1 MDGKKNG
8 AINSTNGHVSNG
20 DINSSKEEPK
30 LSCLQKISH
39 KIISVLETAFYRLG
53 RLIGTYPW
61 RVMLISTIVTGIIC
75 IAAPFTFTE
84 SADGD
89 DTLWVPVNAKVLDYK
104 SWVESVFPSTVRFGT
119 MIFVSDN
126 VLTPTV
132 LSAMWTIYN
141 SSISLTTGANNF
153 STLCIQSGSNCLVN
167 SILELWSYDETTI
180 LAASQADIK
189 TKINTA
195 TTSPMYFNSYDVTT
209 VLGGKVY
216 DGSGHIDSATAT
228 KMTWFIQGDDA
239 VKDQAEAWEQQLI
252 DLGQKEHSGISTT
265 YVFAIRSFSDEAGGA
280 IRGDIAFLSAGYV
293 IVIVY
298 ITIMLGKFNC
308 LEQRFGLA
316 IAGVVVVGMSIGIC
330 FSLASLCGFEYGPLH
345 SVLPFLLLGIG
356 VDDMF
361 VIVGALKNLSDEQQK
376 LPLNERIGKAL
387 RHSGASITV
396 TSLTDIM
403 AFFIG
408 ATTLLP
414 ALRSFCIFAAFGII
428 ALYGLSTTFFVSAM
442 AVDVKRAAARLNA
455 CCCFYKHKPEYK
467 PNNCS
472 QKEYLPAFILKFYA
486 PNLLKFPVKI
496 VVLVLTAG
504 LFGLTIWGTVNLE
517 QKFEEKWFLPSDS
530 YAYDYLTASDKYF
543 SSGQEQAGVY
553 CKNIDY
559 FGKKTEMESLYTQ
572 LTASNYVVNGTVD
585 SWFKSYTDWL
595 STTSDAS
602 VIAQIDATT
611 KYPLDSTKFYDLLY
625 QFVTTESAGLR
636 FSRNLKFSNTSSVL
650 GLTGSKISFYHP
662 SVKDTVE
669 GFNVLDGIQSLV
681 AGVAGSDCFPYS
693 QIHLTWESNKV
704 IRQELYRNIALAA
717 VCVFIIC
724 LVLIANIWTSLMV
737 FSCVALTFVNVGGFM
752 HFWGLTIDVVTC
764 VQLILAIGLAVDY
777 SAHIG
782 HCFMTFQ
789 GGRNERVKATL
800 VEIGGPVI
808 SGGFSTFLAFVLLA
822 VSKSYVFTTFFKVLF
837 LVVIFGLFHG
847 LVYLPVLLSMVG
859 PGAYFSADRRYQH
872 DKKERDEE
880 NGVDNYAMEKQ
891 FPPPDYDVNETK
903 DKVYIPPP
911 DYTPPLTRKYSNR
924 VSPEKR

>member
-20 DINSSKEEPK
+20 DIHSSKEEPK

-141 SSISLTTGANNF
+141 SSISLTTGTNNF

-180 LAASQADIK
+180 KAASQADIK

-216 DGSGHIDSATAT
+216 DGSGKIDSATAT

-252 DLGQKEHSGISTT
+252 DLGQKGNSNISTT

-442 AVDVKRAAARLNA
+442 TVDVKRAAARLNA

-585 SWFKSYTDWL
+585 SWFNSYTDWL

-602 VIAQIDATT
+602 VIAQIDGTT
-611 KYPLDSTKFYDLLY
+611 KYPLDSTKFYDLLH
-625 QFVTTESAGLR
+625 QFVTTESTGLR

-704 IRQELYRNIALAA
+704 
-717 VCVFIIC
+717 
-724 LVLIANIWTSLMV
+724 S
-737 FSCVALTFVNVGGFM
+737 
-752 HFWGLTIDVVTC
+752 
-764 VQLILAIGLAVDY
+764 
-777 SAHIG
+777 
-782 HCFMTFQ
+782 
-789 GGRNERVKATL
+789 
-800 VEIGGPVI
+800 
-808 SGGFSTFLAFVLLA
+808 ST
-822 VSKSYVFTTFFKVLF
+822 
-837 LVVIFGLFHG
+837 
-847 LVYLPVLLSMVG
+847 
-859 PGAYFSADRRYQH
+859 
-872 DKKERDEE
+872 
-880 NGVDNYAMEKQ
+880 
-891 FPPPDYDVNETK
+891 
-903 DKVYIPPP
+903 
-911 DYTPPLTRKYSNR
+911 PLTQG
-924 VSPEKR
+924 